1 MAVLSS
7 GQAFAALGA
16 ACVDHGAATASFH
29 ANQKAVCTGAAGFRR
44 LVSAFH
50 FVSSQVSD
58 PPYHMVILG
67 GTRDYRK
74 LSGSWQTGIGDSPEK
89 TAPQFE
95 ISGL

>member
-1 MAVLSS
+1 
-7 GQAFAALGA
+7 
-16 ACVDHGAATASFH
+16 
-29 ANQKAVCTGAAGFRR
+29 
-44 LVSAFH
+44 
-50 FVSSQVSD
+50 
-58 PPYHMVILG
+58 MVVLG